1 MSQFSPEVKELNREI
16 KLLRLLGTRQG
27 FFQYYFDELPRHKTY
42 IECFNEI
49 NEKHF
54 DLFGEYRYE
63 SYDSFRKQIS
73 YYNRNKK

>member
-1 MSQFSPEVKELNREI
+1 MSQFSPEVKELQREI

-27 FFQYYFDELPRHKTY
+27 FFQYYFEELPRHRTNV
-42 IECFNEI
+42 ECFIEI

-63 SYDSFRKQIS
+63 TYDSFRKQINH
-73 YYNRNKK
+73 YNKK